1 MTLIQRLLHSCTQHP
16 DRVAMVNEDG
26 SSLTYAQL
34 GGLARQWATLVAGAT
49 GQPRVG
55 VLLPS
60 CKEFGAAFF
69 SILAA
74 DKTPVPLNLLL
85 SPEQLVFIA
94 KDAGLDTVVTTKFF
108 RQLAPALAANVLY
121 VEDMAKA
128 DAAPMAHLHAA
139 EESDTAVLL
148 YTSGTIAEP
157 RGVELTHGNI
167 GSNIDAIIE
176 AIHFEPSD
184 VMLCVLPL
192 FHSFALTTMLA
203 LPVALGIKVVYLP
216 RFNAG
221 RALQLIEG
229 HKATCL
235 LGIASI
241 FRVLAKSDE
250 ARRVDTST
258 LRLCVAGG
266 EPLPLEVVQAFKAA
280 FGLEL
285 LEGYGLT
292 ETSPVICVNRPE
304 RPKVGTAG
312 QALPGVEVLCAD
324 ANGRAQPANREG
336 EIWSRGPHIM
346 KGYFNRPDETAA
358 AITDGGWFKT
368 GDMGIIDDEGYIR
381 ITGRIKELIIS
392 SGENIS
398 PVEIEEVILQHPA
411 VFEAGVV
418 PAPDATRG
426 EVPKAFVALH
436 EGAQCTEEELRAFC
450 RERLPGYKV
459 PRHWEFR
466 DELPHGPTGKLL
478 RRALREG

>member
-1 MTLIQRLLHSCTQHP
+1 MTLTQRLFQSCDTHA
-16 DRVAMVNEDG
+16 DRVAMVNHDG
-26 SSLTYAQL
+26 TEFTFAQL
-34 GGLARQWATLVAGAT
+34 SAAVRQWATVVRGVT
-49 GQPRVG
+49 ERPRVG
-55 VLLPS
+55 LLLPS
-60 CKEFGAAFF
+60 CKEFGAVFF

-74 DKTPVPLNLLL
+74 GKRPVPLNLLL
-85 SPEQLVFIA
+85 SPEQLAFIA
-94 KDAGLDTVVTTKFF
+94 NDAGLDTVVTSKFF
-108 RQLAPALAANVLY
+108 HQLAPALAANVMY
-121 VEDMAKA
+121 VEDMARA
-128 DAAPMAHLHAA
+128 DAAPATDLHEAN
-139 EESDTAVLL
+139 ESDTAVLL
-148 YTSGTIAEP
+148 YTSGTVAEP

-167 GSNIDAIIE
+167 GSNIDAVVA

-203 LPVALGIKVVYLP
+203 LPAALGMKVVYLP

-221 RALQLIEG
+221 RALQLIEE
-229 HKATCL
+229 HRVTCL

-250 ARRVDTST
+250 ARKVDTST

-266 EPLPLEVVQAFKAA
+266 EPLPLEVVQAIKAT
-280 FGLEL
+280 FGLDL

-312 QALPGVEVLCAD
+312 QAIPGVEVMCVGAD
-324 ANGRAQPANREG
+324 GRALPANREG

-346 KGYFNRPDETAA
+346 KGYFNRPNETAEAIA
-358 AITDGGWFKT
+358 ADGWFRT
-368 GDMGIIDDEGYIR
+368 GDMGIIDDEGYVK

-398 PVEIEEVILQHPA
+398 PVEIEEAILQHPA

-418 PAPDATRG
+418 PVPDATRG
-426 EVPKAFVALH
+426 EAPKAFVALH

-450 RERLPGYKV
+450 RKHLPAYKA

-478 RRALREG
+478 RRALRE